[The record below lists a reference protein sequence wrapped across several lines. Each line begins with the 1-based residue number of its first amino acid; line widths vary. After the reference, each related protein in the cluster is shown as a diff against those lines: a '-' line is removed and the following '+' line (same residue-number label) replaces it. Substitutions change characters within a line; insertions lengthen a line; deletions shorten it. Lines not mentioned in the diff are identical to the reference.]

1 MYESRR
7 LTHLC
12 TPKTLSTRKWRLGM
26 RNWIS
31 RQKSGNRK
39 NGSRQNIHV
48 YFEFHLWSENLI
60 EICRKIKIPSC
71 KSHDKIWQ
79 IQAVLAMQ
87 KTFRVGASCCHGG
100 SSNRFFLP
108 MDKYRFSNSIACA
121 NPEAE
126 HTMYTHDHEKKDN
139 HDNSLVFLTTKA
151 REFVGA
157 RLCQNTWTCWSPASV
172 TIMPWTGDTQ
182 WQCTCMQS
190 ITKGTGH
197 KILLLK

>member
-1 MYESRR
+1 MYETRR
-7 LTHLC
+7 LTDPC

-31 RQKSGNRK
+31 RQNSGNRK
-39 NGSRQNIHV
+39 TGSRQNIHV

-79 IQAVLAMQ
+79 IQAVLSMQ
-87 KTFRVGASCCHGG
+87 KHGESG
-100 SSNRFFLP
+100 LVAVMVVRQTDFVLP

-121 NPEAE
+121 NPE

-157 RLCQNTWTCWSPASV
+157 RLCQNTWTCWSPGSISDHHAMDRWH
-172 TIMPWTGDTQ
+172 TMAMYMY
-182 WQCTCMQS
+182 TCNPLQ
-190 ITKGTGH
+190 H
-197 KILLLK
+197 FCDE